1 MAELPRPLA
10 SLRYPPITGAEA
22 RFDTPPAVIVRRP
35 AVIPERYSTREKDG
49 TRSLE
54 CDEAP
59 RIRVIIDPGMAAS
72 RSDAS
77 SLGECVILLDGAGT
91 FGPLVDTDRRVFNLD
106 HHSGCERLFT
116 LATCEQALL
125 LVHSGL
131 RLSEDDWTIYANDPD
146 LDTVLGLWCLLNHR
160 RLREL
165 RPEARDVLL
174 PILRLEGAI
183 DANGP
188 ELARL
193 CGLPTRALADAQRRI
208 DELLVRE
215 RELKQAGAWTK
226 KDGYA
231 YAIEMLRSIDAMVY
245 QFEDFGDYTR
255 IEEIYGHVE
264 IAPRQVAVICRD
276 RSGIYTVEQHL
287 KTHWGDQLS
296 LIALENQ
303 PGHYTLRRVSSLDGP
318 DLEPAYALLN
328 RIDPAVDG
336 RPPGKRWGGSQDIG
350 GSPRPRGTL
359 LASAEVIEILERAYR
374 KPGFARRCAQTA
386 TAIAVGLAFLLFGP
400 LAAALPAPDL
410 SGASPAIR
418 SAYDLAVV
426 SLLALAVG
434 TVATRGASRWRP
446 WVFGWRMPAPGH
458 WWFVAPALVACAIP
472 LRGWIPA
479 RLASSAPEFSA
490 GLAAALLAVSAVEL
504 WFRGLVHGLL
514 SLDYPIQYPG
524 GSRFLSRA
532 AVGSA
537 VAYSAVATAMTARAL
552 PPVELAYLGV
562 SAPSVLGVAAGAA
575 LIAGLILGS
584 VRERSLSIA
593 SGLSLQ
599 MLGVAVAT
607 GAWLWLQ

>member
-10 SLRYPPITGAEA
+10 SLRYPPISGAEA
-22 RFDTPPAVIVRRP
+22 RFDTPTPVRRI

-49 TRSLE
+49 VRSLE

-59 RIRVIIDPGMAAS
+59 RIRVVIDPGIAYS

-77 SLGECVILLDGAGT
+77 SLGERVILLDGAGA
-91 FGPLVDTDRRVFNLD
+91 FGPLVDGDRKLFNLD

-116 LATCEQALL
+116 LSTCEQALL

-131 RLSEDDWTIYANDPD
+131 RLSEDDWTIFANDPD

-183 DANGP
+183 DSNGP

-193 CGLPTRALADAQRRI
+193 CGLPTRVLADAQRRI

-215 RELKQAGAWTK
+215 RELRQAGAWAK
-226 KDGYA
+226 KDVYA
-231 YAIEMLRSIDAMVY
+231 YTIEMLRSIDAMVY

-264 IAPRQVAVICRD
+264 IAPRQVAVVCRD

-318 DLEPAYALLN
+318 DLEPAYELLN

-350 GSPRPRGTL
+350 GSPRPRGTQ

-374 KPGFARRCAQTA
+374 KPGFAMGTA
-386 TAIAVGLAFLLFGP
+386 RTAAAIGVGLAFLAFWP
-400 LAAALPAPDL
+400 LAAALPSLDL
-410 SGASPAIR
+410 SRTSPAIR
-418 SAYDLAVV
+418 AGFDLAVV
-426 SLLALAVG
+426 ALLALAVG

-446 WVFGWRMPAPGH
+446 WVFGWRMPAPGR
-458 WWFVAPALVACAIP
+458 WWVLAPALIACAIL

-479 RLASSAPEFSA
+479 RLGATPAEFA
-490 GLAAALLAVSAVEL
+490 VGLAAGLLVISAVEL

-514 SLDYPIQYPG
+514 SLDFKVQHPG
-524 GSRFLSRA
+524 GPRFLSRA

-537 VAYSAVATAMTARAL
+537 FAYSAVATTVTARAL
-552 PPVELAYLGV
+552 PLSDLTEVGIGTSWALGC
-562 SAPSVLGVAAGAA
+562 VAAAA
-575 LIAGLILGS
+575 LLAGLILG
-584 VRERSLSIA
+584 VIRERSLSIG
-593 SGLSLQ
+593 SGLLLQ
-599 MLGVAVAT
+599 MLGVSAAT
-607 GAWLWLQ
+607 FVWLWVQ